1 MKETQYIISNN
12 NYGIAVGLV
21 GEKEQTERDC
31 ILCENI
37 YGSSYSDNYFN
48 GIIYLPSISAFKKF
62 LILKEYY
69 KVWDRHWAENQ
80 RWNNFLPIP
89 PNIYRFTKEAT
100 KIAKQIMNSRVT
112 YENFMVNIS
121 ARNSEYQMGVI
132 SAENPDS

>member
-12 NYGIAVGLV
+12 NYGIAVGLI
-21 GEKEQTERDC
+21 GDKEETAREC

-37 YGSSYSDNYFN
+37 YGSNHSDNYFN
-48 GIIYLPSISAFKKF
+48 SILYLPNIKTFKKF

-80 RWNNFLPIP
+80 RWNNFLPTP
-89 PNIYRFTKEAT
+89 PNIYRFTKEAV

-112 YENFMVNIS
+112 YENFMSQIS
-121 ARNSEYQMGVI
+121 SRNSEYQIGGYQDEL
-132 SAENPDS
+132 SEE

>member
-12 NYGIAVGLV
+12 NYGITVGLV

-37 YGSSYSDNYFN
+37 YGSNYSDNYFN

-69 KVWDRHWAENQ
+69 KVWDRHWEENQ

-89 PNIYRFTKEAT
+89 PNIYKFTKEAT

-112 YENFMVNIS
+112 YENFMSAIS
-121 ARNSEYQMGVI
+121 SRNNEYSIGGYQDELSE
-132 SAENPDS
+132 E